1 MRLLGIG
8 LAMGFL
14 LNACSGL
21 IVTERD
27 ALCQQYPTTIDN
39 IATLGD
45 ADQLSRDEILTIN
58 HHRLRWRESCL
69 DGEPVEVVRSHAYPL
84 IAIEKGKEAW
94 LSQQPR

>member
-14 LNACSGL
+14 TSACSGL
-21 IVTERD
+21 MIDERS

-45 ADQLSRDEILTIN
+45 NDQLSRDEILTIN
-58 HHRLRWRESCL
+58 LHRLRWREACI
-69 DGEPVEVVRSHAYPL
+69 DGEPVEAVRMHALPL
-84 IAIEKGKEAW
+84 IAIEKGKQAW
-94 LSQQPR
+94 LSQQPQ